1 MWFMRAEDFRNIIQA
16 RLQETGQSR
25 RSAAV
30 SHGLPGDAI
39 SRVLSGH
46 EPKLE
51 RIAAICEALGLEF
64 YVGPRR
70 AAFVGLDVHAC
81 ALALRDMETT
91 IALMDNDP
99 AGDASTVDLFVRAY
113 GLYVETIDRV
123 AATGRT
129 REEAA
134 GLLRRRGRP
143 MPPEEFLKMVGVERP
158 RFLEPGDLAA
168 AKEAARIVHDAIR
181 EPSGEPAVKLLPPAK
196 DQSEEP

>member
-1 MWFMRAEDFRNIIQA
+1 MRAENFRNIIQA
-16 RLQETGQSR
+16 RLRETGQSK

-64 YVGPRR
+64 YVGPGR

-99 AGDASTVDLFVRAY
+99 SGDASMVDIFVRAY
-113 GLYVETIDRV
+113 GLYVATIDRV

-134 GLLRRRGRP
+134 GLLRRRGQP
-143 MPPEEFLKMVGVERP
+143 MPPEEFLKMVGVERYRGP
-158 RFLEPGDLAA
+158 EPGDLAA
-168 AKEAARIVHDAIR
+168 AEEAARIVHEALR
-181 EPSGEPAVKLLPPAK
+181 EPRAEPGAESAQPP
-196 DQSEEP
+196 QRPPETP